1 MKALGIKII
10 GLMLIASLVQGGFPA
25 KGLPAE
31 STSRSSSSPAKT
43 SVSYDLAKLL
53 ATLAELTG
61 WPVSD
66 WPAPQILQSPSEA
79 FQGWTQLNRHSYFGQ
94 YDPEK
99 NRVFLN
105 LNCLS
110 KFSEYPAAYCQA
122 VLFHELVHWGQYHSG
137 IEEEMSGSE
146 QEYQATDY
154 EKRFVRERLGIL
166 DMFPPPA
173 PNRVH
178 LPQRMMPIRVGGL
191 PRRVLVT
198 DVAGQRHGLWI
209 VTGRWVE
216 ARTMTQYEAE
226 VIHHDEH
233 WVGVRIFQVEP
244 PRGRRLVEAWWDAGY
259 IPPRKGV
266 SLDIIFP
273 TDPVYRA
280 RWVQVR

>member
-1 MKALGIKII
+1 MKPLGIRIL
-10 GLMLIASLVQGGFPA
+10 GLMVIVSLVQVGFPGT
-25 KGLPAE
+25 GLPAE
-31 STSRSSSSPAKT
+31 STPRSSIPPAET
-43 SVSYDLAKLL
+43 SVCYDLAELL
-53 ATLAELTG
+53 ATLAELTD
-61 WPVSD
+61 WPVAN
-66 WPAPQILQSPSEA
+66 WPVPQILQSPSEA
-79 FQGWTQLNRHSYFGQ
+79 FQGWTQLNRRSYFGQ

-99 NRVFLN
+99 NRIFLN

-110 KFSEYPAAYCQA
+110 KFPEYPEAYCQA

-137 IEEEMSGSE
+137 LEEEMSGSE
-146 QEYQATDY
+146 REHQATDY
-154 EKRFVRERLGIL
+154 EKRFVQETLGIQ
-166 DMFPPPA
+166 DMFPPRY

-178 LPQRMMPIRVGGL
+178 LPQRMMPIRVVGL

-198 DVAGQRHGLWI
+198 DVAGHRHGLWI
-209 VTGRWVE
+209 LTGSWIE
-216 ARTMTQYEAE
+216 ARTMKRHEAE
-226 VIHHDEH
+226 VIHHDGH

-244 PRGRRLVEAWWDAGY
+244 PRERRLVEAWWDAGY

>member
-1 MKALGIKII
+1 MKPVVFRILV
-10 GLMLIASLVQGGFPA
+10 LMLVVSLVHGGFPST
-25 KGLPAE
+25 GVPGE
-31 STSRSSSSPAKT
+31 STSQSSSPPAKT
-43 SVSYDLAKLL
+43 SVSYDLTMLL

-66 WPAPQILQSPSEA
+66 WPVPQILQSPSEA
-79 FQGWTQLNRHSYFGQ
+79 FQGWTQLNRRSYFGQ

-110 KFSEYPAAYCQA
+110 KFPEYPAAYCQA

-146 QEYQATDY
+146 QEHQATDY

-166 DMFPPPA
+166 DMFPPPS

-178 LPQRMMPIRVGGL
+178 LPQRMIPIRVVG
-191 PRRVLVT
+191 PPQRVLVT
-198 DVAGQRHGLWI
+198 DEVGHRHGLWI
-209 VTGRWVE
+209 VTGNWIE
-216 ARTMTQYEAE
+216 ARTMKRYEAE
-226 VIHHDEH
+226 VIHHGGH

-244 PRGRRLVEAWWDAGY
+244 RRGRRLVEAWWDAGY
-259 IPPRKGV
+259 IPPRKGI